1 MQEIAFQS
9 IRNQNF
15 SERGAPPGPP
25 GGVNPL
31 FKRILDPSLQPVK
44 MEMRKMHNNNN
55 DLLSRFRRRLKESE
69 DLSFGNNV
77 YKVTFTEKDEFPLF
91 GHKYDFHLDSVV
103 DCPEFLV
110 NFPLLEK

>member
-25 GGVNPL
+25 GGVNPQL
-31 FKRILDPSLQPVK
+31 VK
-44 MEMRKMHNNNN
+44 MEMWKMHNNNNN

>member
-1 MQEIAFQS
+1 
-9 IRNQNF
+9 
-15 SERGAPPGPP
+15 
-25 GGVNPL
+25 
-31 FKRILDPSLQPVK
+31 
-44 MEMRKMHNNNN
+44 MEMWKMHNNNNN